1 MSDRDSEESSSSSS
15 SSDEEDASKE
25 DVDLADIKLQQMKRK
40 ARAKAEAKEG
50 KGNQRMAG
58 LQSYEDM
65 MREHALQRMQVGLKE
80 LLMMHTPP
88 ELSSI
93 CGVLGLPAKEKA
105 STSIKS
111 ILDFASKGGRLNP
124 ERTRDLL
131 GKMWEGALFEYLR
144 SIGHPQMTMF
154 LDPKETVM
162 KIWLEGGLIG
172 NADFIPS
179 FVAREVKKRY
189 EWVTSPDIEEKLRD
203 LRINQEWVKK
213 AETSMLS
220 GADFTF
226 VLDYLK
232 KMNNLRKMENDMREY
247 LIGQLEIAR
256 SRIDSQ
262 LSTAAMTREDMAECE
277 EKLVTLVG
285 AVSDKLAYCESMAET
300 YMNENF
306 TTEGDLQRLTD
317 IVESYITAEED
328 RAEAGGG
335 TAQASSLRH
344 PDLSRQSIKN
354 LHRKLQEYRNMRD
367 EHDEEL
373 RERARGHID
382 EVDRLDAYV
391 RSLEHQLEY
400 KSRDELTNRM
410 RAEEAERDVKFC
422 ARKMLK
428 MSLNKQIGVQE
439 GWGYALRRKLE
450 LDDLQR
456 RLKDVKSIVKVALL
470 TRDNDM
476 VVAMATGIN
485 DAMNMLSPDEL
496 REMHEGVAMSK
507 ADDFSMRLRKREEEQ
522 AAKRRQGPKKTV
534 ASASG
539 KADDSEKDGKDD
551 ESKGTS
557 KASKTKKSK
566 KDKGDGEKK
575 DGAKKKKKK

>member
-1 MSDRDSEESSSSSS
+1 
-15 SSDEEDASKE
+15 
-25 DVDLADIKLQQMKRK
+25 L
-40 ARAKAEAKEG
+40 
-50 KGNQRMAG
+50 
-58 LQSYEDM
+58 
-65 MREHALQRMQVGLKE
+65 
-80 LLMMHTPP
+80 
-88 ELSSI
+88 
-93 CGVLGLPAKEKA
+93 
-105 STSIKS
+105 
-111 ILDFASKGGRLNP
+111 
-124 ERTRDLL
+124 
-131 GKMWEGALFEYLR
+131 
-144 SIGHPQMTMF
+144 
-154 LDPKETVM
+154 
-162 KIWLEGGLIG
+162 KIWMEGGLIG

-203 LRINQEWVKK
+203 LRIHQEWAKK

-232 KMNNLRKMENDMREY
+232 KVNNLRKMENDMREY

-262 LSTAAMTREDMAECE
+262 TSTAAMMREDMVECE
-277 EKLVTLVG
+277 EKLVTLIG

-300 YMNENF
+300 YLNENF

-328 RAEAGGG
+328 RAESGGG

-373 RERARGHID
+373 RERTRGHID

-400 KSRDELTNRM
+400 KARDELTNRL

-428 MSLNKQIGVQE
+428 MSLNKQVGVQE
-439 GWGYALRRKLE
+439 GWGYALRRKVE

-456 RLKDVKSIVKVALL
+456 RLRDVKSIVKVALL
-470 TRDNDM
+470 ERDNDL
-476 VVAMATGIN
+476 VVAMANGIN

-534 ASASG
+534 ASG
-539 KADDSEKDGKDD
+539 KAQADGNGEKEGNKDD

-557 KASKTKKSK
+557 KASKGTKKGK
-566 KDKGDGEKK
+566 KEKGDGEKK
-575 DGAKKKKKK
+575 EGGKKKKKK